1 MTGSGKSTTLQHITK
16 ELLFLS
22 THTKK
27 EEKMQKQ
34 IMGIY
39 TIFESFGTAASPS
52 NEIASC
58 LGQFQTLQ
66 FSERGRI
73 MGSSYSICLLD
84 KQRVTRT
91 TQSNFNIFYHLI
103 HGTTT
108 DEKQALHIT
117 HSNFNWLKNPQ
128 RDQTHDAI
136 AFGNVKAAL
145 KICGFKTKTV
155 AQMCQLLAAILH
167 LGNIQFIDANKHHF
181 GAHSILSSPG
191 QESCRI
197 KNKET
202 LVLVA
207 AALGVATSKL
217 ETTLTHKLKL
227 IGNEFCT
234 AFLTVDTATQQ
245 RESLAQT
252 LYAVLVLWL
261 TDTLNKKMSSD
272 AATVARTISLVDTI
286 GFKYSNERAGY
297 FHDLCLSFYS
307 EKLRQ
312 YILDSTSSPMS
323 HHNVECH
330 QDGVWPENSP
340 PSFGSSLAL
349 TFYEGT
355 NDNSFALVP
364 FINRESQR
372 FQAYALDATDT
383 HLLSTLFQ
391 KKKTFSSK
399 APHDNDYRALLNPST
414 PSHSF
419 AINHFHATLDYSI
432 DGFLEG
438 NVDAIS
444 PDFIH
449 LFRYSCTNTFVQD
462 LFESGIWMTEKHP
475 RDERTV
481 IKAQLPVC
489 SDVTDNGKTQPMLTQ
504 ISEGL
509 DRFTKSLE
517 STSISEIIHIRSSSQ
532 QPNVFD
538 IDFVRKQLSSLCVVD
553 ITRHALMH
561 RHLSYHYSFSAFLS
575 HFRPMIDAYLPEI
588 QDDESKEERTEEEE
602 KLRSKTRILEWRA
615 LMEWTDQ
622 HLRLGESN
630 VWLSFDIWRLLE
642 NQIRSMEKEARQRE
656 KERLAAIEAEKEA
669 ARQAAI
675 AAALEAEE
683 AEAAQ
688 RAQEEAEAAAQAA
701 EIAAIA
707 ADRWSSDRNPLDDD
721 CRSDMTNEVYDDRTD
736 ADTSYDPTKQS
747 GSQWGDDDDVKGLAE
762 G

>member
-1 MTGSGKSTTLQHITK
+1 
-16 ELLFLS
+16 
-22 THTKK
+22 
-27 EEKMQKQ
+27 
-34 IMGIY
+34 
-39 TIFESFGTAASPS
+39 
-52 NEIASC
+52 
-58 LGQFQTLQ
+58 
-66 FSERGRI
+66 
-73 MGSSYSICLLD
+73 
-84 KQRVTRT
+84 
-91 TQSNFNIFYHLI
+91 
-103 HGTTT
+103 
-108 DEKQALHIT
+108 
-117 HSNFNWLKNPQ
+117 
-128 RDQTHDAI
+128 
-136 AFGNVKAAL
+136 
-145 KICGFKTKTV
+145 
-155 AQMCQLLAAILH
+155 
-167 LGNIQFIDANKHHF
+167 
-181 GAHSILSSPG
+181 
-191 QESCRI
+191 
-197 KNKET
+197 
-202 LVLVA
+202 
-207 AALGVATSKL
+207 
-217 ETTLTHKLKL
+217 
-227 IGNEFCT
+227 
-234 AFLTVDTATQQ
+234 
-245 RESLAQT
+245 
-252 LYAVLVLWL
+252 
-261 TDTLNKKMSSD
+261 
-272 AATVARTISLVDTI
+272 
-286 GFKYSNERAGY
+286 
-297 FHDLCLSFYS
+297 
-307 EKLRQ
+307 
-312 YILDSTSSPMS
+312 
-323 HHNVECH
+323 
-330 QDGVWPENSP
+330 
-340 PSFGSSLAL
+340 
-349 TFYEGT
+349 
-355 NDNSFALVP
+355 
-364 FINRESQR
+364 
-372 FQAYALDATDT
+372 
-383 HLLSTLFQ
+383 
-391 KKKTFSSK
+391 
-399 APHDNDYRALLNPST
+399 
-414 PSHSF
+414 
-419 AINHFHATLDYSI
+419 
-432 DGFLEG
+432 
-438 NVDAIS
+438 
-444 PDFIH
+444 
-449 LFRYSCTNTFVQD
+449 
-462 LFESGIWMTEKHP
+462 
-475 RDERTV
+475 
-481 IKAQLPVC
+481 
-489 SDVTDNGKTQPMLTQ
+489 MLTQ